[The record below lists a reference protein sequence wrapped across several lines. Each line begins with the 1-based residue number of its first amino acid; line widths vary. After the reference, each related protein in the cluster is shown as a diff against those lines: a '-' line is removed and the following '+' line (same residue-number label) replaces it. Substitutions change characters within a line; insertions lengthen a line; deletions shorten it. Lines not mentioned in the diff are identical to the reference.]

1 MATQVPSKKEV
12 ALKFLE
18 ESVISIFLNPR
29 AKESRVPEQFK
40 KLPQLRLDV
49 GLNMA
54 VNIPDLNFDDEG
66 FSCTLS
72 FNRTPF
78 WCSVPWK
85 QVFAIM
91 GDEDR
96 AVVWPDD
103 VPPEGQ
109 QGTRASKEDD
119 AGREDSDGPA
129 VAAVPQSA
137 PAAER
142 AAKAAPARARAQ
154 KTEKKNGL
162 QAIQGG
168 VSDGKKRELPP
179 YLRVVK

>member
-18 ESVISIFLNPR
+18 TSVISIFLNPR
-29 AKESRVPEQFK
+29 AKEARVPEQFK

-78 WCSVPWK
+78 WCSVAWK
-85 QVFAIM
+85 HVFAIM

-96 AVVWPDD
+96 AVVWPD
-103 VPPEGQ
+103 VQ
-109 QGTRASKEDD
+109 QGTRAGKED
-119 AGREDSDGPA
+119 EE
-129 VAAVPQSA
+129 V
-137 PAAER
+137 E
-142 AAKAAPARARAQ
+142 AAPPQAEAKPVR
-154 KTEKKNGL
+154 KTAKKNTL

-168 VSDGKKRELPP
+168 VTDGKKRELPP

>member
-1 MATQVPSKKEV
+1 MATQVPSKKDV

-29 AKESRVPEQFK
+29 AKEARVPEQFK
-40 KLPQLRLDV
+40 KQPQLRLDV

-85 QVFAIM
+85 HVFAIM
-91 GDEDR
+91 GEEDR

-103 VPPEGQ
+103 VPPEVQ
-109 QGTRASKEDD
+109 QGTRAPK
-119 AGREDSDGPA
+119 EDSDA
-129 VAAVPQSA
+129 SVREIAAAPESA
-137 PAAER
+137 PAAPTH
-142 AAKAAPARARAQ
+142 AAKAAPARAR
-154 KTEKKNGL
+154 KTEKKNSL

-168 VSDGKKRELPP
+168 VPSGKKRELPP